1 MKRRGFTLIELLVVI
16 AIIAVLIALLL
27 PAVQAAREAAR
38 RSQCV
43 NNLKQLGI
51 AIHNY
56 ESTNGE
62 IPPTCYNAPGAPII
76 GYNDFSMKTRLLPFV
91 EQMSMYNALNM
102 SYTGLAAQNVTVY
115 STKINTFLC
124 PSDGNTPSTISG
136 GTNYPNNLGIMR
148 INGAVLD
155 GPADKLNQST
165 DGPDI
170 TFAVV
175 TDGLSNTAIFSE
187 FVKGKNLAN
196 AQIGNFTGYQM
207 SIAEP
212 TGYGPAQFTATSAS
226 CQSTT
231 SLTGAD
237 DQIGAAWIDHL
248 VGRGGGYSH
257 CNTPNLKQCYYN
269 GAVAGNTDHGLI
281 GAVSNHPGG
290 VNLTMLDGSV
300 KFIKNSINPATW
312 WAIATKSGGEVVS
325 ADQL

>member
-62 IPPTCYNAPGAPII
+62 IPPTAFNAGP
-76 GYNDFSMKTRLLPFV
+76 NDFSMKTRLLPFV
-91 EQMSMYNALNM
+91 EQANMYNALNM
-102 SYTGLAAQNVTVY
+102 FYVSSAAQNLTVWAA
-115 STKINTFLC
+115 KINTFLC
-124 PSDGNTPSTISG
+124 PSDGNSPSTSSG
-136 GTNYPNNLGIMR
+136 GSNYPNNLGIMR

-155 GPADKLNQST
+155 GPADKMNQST

-196 AQIGNFTGYQM
+196 VQPGNYTGYQM

-212 TGYGPAQFTATSAS
+212 TGYGPAQFQATSAS
-226 CQSTT
+226 CLSTT

-248 VGRGGGYSH
+248 VGRGGGYCH
-257 CNTPNLKQCYYN
+257 AQTPNLKQCYYT
-269 GAVAGNTDHGLI
+269 GAVAANTDHGLI

-290 VNLTMLDGSV
+290 VNVGFLDGSV
-300 KFIKNSINPATW
+300 KFIKNTVNPTSW
-312 WAIATKSGGEVVS
+312 WAIATKSGGEVIS
-325 ADQL
+325 SDAL